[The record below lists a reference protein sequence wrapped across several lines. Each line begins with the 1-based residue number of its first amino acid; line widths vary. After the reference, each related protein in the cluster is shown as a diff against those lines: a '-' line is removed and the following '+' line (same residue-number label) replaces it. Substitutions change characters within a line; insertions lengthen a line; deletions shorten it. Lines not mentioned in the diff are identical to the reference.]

1 MVGPALWGTEA
12 RTPNQSSQF
21 RTQNA
26 GLLSASL
33 PPYNSPMAVETLT
46 IERLSA
52 QEGPRVIWLRGP
64 LTLENVPLFQN
75 AIRREE
81 NFPVVIVD
89 LTEVPYIDSMGM
101 GFIVGLYTSVVRG
114 SNGGFVLV
122 GAVPLVHQVL
132 DLTRLSSII
141 PMAPDME
148 SGMAAL
154 CERNPRPRGVG
165 INARAG

>member
-1 MVGPALWGTEA
+1 VVLMGKPMTIDIEQQNDLCVLHCKGRFIAGPDLEYAQSKMDEIKRLNCA
-12 RTPNQSSQF
+12 RLLVDF
-21 RTQNA
+21 R
-26 GLLSASL
+26 
-33 PPYNSPMAVETLT
+33 
-46 IERLSA
+46 
-52 QEGPRVIWLRGP
+52 
-64 LTLENVPLFQN
+64 
-75 AIRREE
+75 
-81 NFPVVIVD
+81 
-89 LTEVPYIDSMGM
+89 EVPAIGSMGVS
-101 GFIVGLYTSVVRG
+101 FIVGLYTSVVRG

-122 GAVPLVHQVL
+122 GAVPLVRHVL